1 MERRLIEFIEARD
14 AAQQALLRIDNAIK
28 SLDEASSLGIWD
40 ILGGG
45 FLSSWMKRSRIQ
57 AANEDILSIKES
69 LENLNEELEDVN
81 MILPTEVSNT
91 VFDTAIDVWFDNMF
105 TDILVQREMKET
117 LRELKDFRDSIIKL
131 ITDLDTVIQNMDKE

>member
-1 MERRLIEFIEARD
+1 
-14 AAQQALLRIDNAIK
+14 
-28 SLDEASSLGIWD
+28 
-40 ILGGG
+40 
-45 FLSSWMKRSRIQ
+45 MKRSRIQ

-131 ITDLDTVIQNMDKE
+131 ITDLDTVIQNMHKE